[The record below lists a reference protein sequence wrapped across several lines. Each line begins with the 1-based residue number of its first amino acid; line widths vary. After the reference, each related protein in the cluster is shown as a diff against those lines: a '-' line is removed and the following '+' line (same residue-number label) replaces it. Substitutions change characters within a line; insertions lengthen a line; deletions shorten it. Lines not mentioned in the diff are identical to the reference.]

1 MFKQM
6 TLAAAALST
15 AALVVPAE
23 SAEARRGYSNHYG
36 YSQHYRNHRG
46 YDRRYYG
53 RNYDRRYY
61 GRNYR
66 RGCKSGTTG
75 AIVGA
80 AGGALLGREIAGRG
94 DRTMG
99 TILGAAIG
107 GLAGRELTRTKRCY
121 R

>member
-1 MFKQM
+1 MFKQF
-6 TLAAAALST
+6 TLAAAALSS

-36 YSQHYRNHRG
+36 YSQNYRNYRG
-46 YDRRYYG
+46 NDRRYYG
-53 RNYDRRYY
+53 RNYY

>member
-1 MFKQM
+1 MFKQI
-6 TLAAAALST
+6 TLAAAAFSSVAMLPS
-15 AALVVPAE
+15 A
-23 SAEARRGYSNHYG
+23 AEAGQRYRGYSNDYG
-36 YSQHYRNHRG
+36 YSQQQYRGDR
-46 YDRRYYG
+46 YRDDRRYYG
-53 RNYDRRYY
+53 RD
-61 GRNYR
+61 YR
-66 RGCKSGTTG
+66 RGGCKSGTTG

-99 TILGAAIG
+99 TILGAAVG

>member
-6 TLAAAALST
+6 SLAAAALSS
-15 AALVVPAE
+15 AALVVPVDT
-23 SAEARRGYSNHYG
+23 AEARHRDRGYYNGHG
-36 YSQHYRNHRG
+36 YSQQYRNYRG

-53 RNYDRRYY
+53 RNYRR
-61 GRNYR
+61 G
-66 RGCKSGTTG
+66 GCKSGTTG